1 MIEYFTALVISY
13 TVQNYDIDT
22 VAWFENESHCMKAM
36 QSRSVDNFY
45 NYIYDLYGN
54 DISMRCEVSTTR
66 SKIIRPKIRPEVIK

>member
-1 MIEYFTALVISY
+1 MIEYFTALVIAYS
-13 TVQNYDIDT
+13 VQDYNIET
-22 VAWFENESHCMKAM
+22 VAWFENERHCIEAM

-66 SKIIRPKIRPEVIK
+66 SKIIRPKSRPEVIE